1 MSISFETRGN
11 IDKVSVIYKMNFD
24 WGMKISLREGLRF
37 VSWGNGES
45 ILTVLRRQ
53 YWSNTENMHTF
64 HISNTA
70 FIYSPYLFGFPG
82 DSKLAKQADIFYVQK

>member
-1 MSISFETRGN
+1 
-11 IDKVSVIYKMNFD
+11 MNFD

-53 YWSNTENMHTF
+53 QCTNTEKMHTF

-70 FIYSPYLFGFPG
+70 SIYSLYLIGFPG
-82 DSKLAKQADIFYVQK
+82 DSKLAKQADIFYVQKQ